1 MKKLVISLI
10 SVYVVSTSF
19 FVNDTNF
26 EESGTPVK
34 KEVAV
39 TLKKAESK
47 HETTSSSAIVYEA
60 IDFTGFN
67 KLSEVVFEKAYLGY
81 ENLKKAGKVPESSN
95 LLTICDFSLSSNI
108 KRLWVIDVKEKKVVF
123 NSLVAHGKGTG
134 EEFAEKFSNRESSHQ
149 SSLGFYT
156 TENTYQGDNGYS
168 LKLEGLD
175 AGYNDAAYKR
185 AIVVHGADYV
195 NEAFALQHKR
205 IGRSWGCPALPR
217 DVATSIID
225 TIKDKNVLFIYYP
238 DQNYLACSQWLKSP
252 VEEMNMEKARLAN
265 N

>member
-1 MKKLVISLI
+1 MKKLIISLI

-26 EESGTPVK
+26 EESKSLVK
-34 KEVAV
+34 KDVAV
-39 TLKKAESK
+39 TVKKTETK
-47 HETTSSSAIVYEA
+47 HEAVSSSSVLYEA

-67 KLSEVVFEKAYLGY
+67 KLSETVFEKAYLGY
-81 ENLKKAGKVPESSN
+81 VNLKKAGKVPENSN
-95 LLTICDFSLSSNI
+95 FLTICDFSLSSNL
-108 KRLWVIDVKEKKVVF
+108 KRLWVIEVKEKKIVF

-156 TENTYQGDNGYS
+156 TENTYEGDNGYS

-175 AGYNDAAYKR
+175 TGYNDAAYKR
-185 AIVVHGADYV
+185 AIVMHGADYV

-205 IGRSWGCPALPR
+205 IGRSWGCPAVPR
-217 DVATSIID
+217 DIAVSLIN
-225 TIKDKNVLFIYYP
+225 TIKEKNILFIYYP
-238 DQNYLACSQWLKSP
+238 DQNYLASSQWLKAP
-252 VEEMNMEKARLAN
+252 VEEFNMEKASLAN

>member
-39 TLKKAESK
+39 TKEKTESK

-81 ENLKKAGKVPESSN
+81 ENLKKAGKVSESSN
-95 LLTICDFSLSSNI
+95 LLTICDFSLSSNM

-217 DVATSIID
+217 DIAASIID
-225 TIKDKNVLFIYYP
+225 AIKDKNVLFIYYP
-238 DQNYLACSQWLKSP
+238 DQNYLASSQWLKSP
-252 VEEMNMEKARLAN
+252 VEDMNMEKARLAN